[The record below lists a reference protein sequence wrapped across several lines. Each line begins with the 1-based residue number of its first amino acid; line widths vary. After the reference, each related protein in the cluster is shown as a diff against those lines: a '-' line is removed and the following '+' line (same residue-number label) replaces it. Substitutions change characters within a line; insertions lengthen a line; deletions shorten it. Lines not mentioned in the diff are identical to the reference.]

1 LNEQPDQNLIQIPRV
16 FDCIYIKDHADFHY
30 THFVFYGGRSAMK
43 SWCVVRAILA
53 RANQEPLI
61 ILCVR
66 EYRESMRFSIKALIE
81 QQIEKTG
88 QKAYWH
94 STRTSIISLLNG
106 SEFVFYGM
114 NVNPQSLKSFESCNI
129 LLAEESGDLS
139 KRSLINIIP
148 TVIRNEGAKCYWIF
162 NPEFIDDPVYE
173 QFIVNHDPETTLL
186 TKLTYLDN
194 PWTTEATAKQASKDR
209 EKDFDEYSWNWLG
222 NLRTNSKTKVFAGRF
237 TVRVFETDN
246 LGDPYFGVDWGFSNS
261 PTVIIKCY
269 VHDNVLYV
277 RYAKGKVKLE
287 LDDNADYFDC
297 VPESR
302 DYPLKADAARPEII
316 SYMRRAGWF
325 NMSAATKPADS
336 VEFGVQWL
344 LALDDIIIYPG
355 DAEQAVD
362 DFSKYSYVLHARTKE
377 PTTHLAKKDDDS
389 IDAVRY
395 ALNKL
400 IYSQDDR
407 YSSGIGQRKYNQ

>member
-1 LNEQPDQNLIQIPRV
+1 
-16 FDCIYIKDHADFHY
+16 
-30 THFVFYGGRSAMK
+30 
-43 SWCVVRAILA
+43 
-53 RANQEPLI
+53 
-61 ILCVR
+61 
-66 EYRESMRFSIKALIE
+66 
-81 QQIEKTG
+81 
-88 QKAYWH
+88 
-94 STRTSIISLLNG
+94 
-106 SEFVFYGM
+106 
-114 NVNPQSLKSFESCNI
+114 
-129 LLAEESGDLS
+129 
-139 KRSLINIIP
+139 
-148 TVIRNEGAKCYWIF
+148 
-162 NPEFIDDPVYE
+162 
-173 QFIVNHDPETTLL
+173 
-186 TKLTYLDN
+186 
-194 PWTTEATAKQASKDR
+194 
-209 EKDFDEYSWNWLG
+209 
-222 NLRTNSKTKVFAGRF
+222 
-237 TVRVFETDN
+237 
-246 LGDPYFGVDWGFSNS
+246 
-261 PTVIIKCY
+261 